1 MEQHADPVPVRSADS
16 TGITGNV
23 GMTDG
28 GNGIDS
34 AKTAL
39 RHRAFAAR
47 RAMDAAD
54 RERYGQ
60 ALAPFA
66 SDLLAMARGCA
77 HGCAGER
84 TPETSPV
91 VAAFVSMGTE
101 PPMGAL
107 LEALL
112 DAGAR
117 LLVPRLGAGRDL
129 GWAWLGGLDDL
140 RDMGE
145 RRPREPQAGTLPADA
160 MRSVDLVV
168 MPALGID
175 PNGNRLG
182 RGGGW
187 YDRMLALRAP
197 GTPAVAVVYPWERMD
212 GSALPHAPHDM
223 PVDATLTD
231 AGISPCGHHGGR

>member
-1 MEQHADPVPVRSADS
+1 MEQHADPAPARSADG
-16 TGITGNV
+16 TGI
-23 GMTDG
+23 TDG
-28 GNGIDS
+28 GNGITNGENGIDA

-39 RHRAFAAR
+39 RRHAFAAR
-47 RAMDAAD
+47 RAMDADD
-54 RERYGQ
+54 RERYGR

-66 SDLLAMARGCA
+66 SDLLAMARGIGA
-77 HGCAGER
+77 DR
-84 TPETSPV
+84 TSEDVPV

-107 LEALL
+107 LGALL

-129 GWAWLGGLDDL
+129 GWAWLGDLDDL

-175 PNGNRLG
+175 TDGNRLG

-197 GTPAVAVVYPWERMD
+197 GTPAVAVIYPWELMV